1 MHSVQ
6 RGAKVIN
13 SCFFRIAIGGLSR
26 QEGTTCRHQD
36 WSLRPLYRR
45 FAQQRLAFRTG
56 TIRVTLKR
64 NVIRTVLSV
73 ICKWP
78 CTQGTTLE
86 SERKSSRKY
95 RELPLPAIPDAFQN
109 CTLRRT
115 KLRSCWIGST
125 ARLSMT
131 RSRPQDCGCKL
142 ESHA

>member
-36 WSLRPLYRR
+36 WSLRPLYGR

-56 TIRVTLKR
+56 TIRFTSKR

-78 CTQGTTLE
+78 YTQGRVQE
-86 SERKSSRKY
+86 Y

-142 ESHA
+142 E